1 MGVGEVWNDA
11 GSLGADAGILGQD
24 LLRDAR
30 GTWARGW
37 RTLELQKTPEP
48 QPPVLGYGGGAWR
61 SGWLGTGAAG
71 VVRGLGPFPAVS
83 GL

>member
-1 MGVGEVWNDA
+1 M
-11 GSLGADAGILGQD
+11 
-24 LLRDAR
+24 
-30 GTWARGW
+30 
-37 RTLELQKTPEP
+37 LQETPEP

-71 VVRGLGPFPAVS
+71 VVRVLGPFPAVS